1 MKYITLFDTTAEF
14 EAAQSTLDKPNV
26 SLVEDT
32 QNISYLPYV
41 APETRVIVKYNVTS
55 TEEDTP
61 LYFSDYTQYLVGMEI
76 DGVEQNNVVTSYRFD
91 TTGEHIVKA
100 TLPDDEDTIYS
111 WTFAYTE
118 SITEVIIPSTVTGI
132 EGGAF
137 GYCSNL
143 SKITCNAMA
152 APTLGTDQDVNAI
165 GHIAETGTLYVPTGS
180 TGYDA
185 WMAVL
190 GNGWTKVEQ

>member
-55 TEEDTP
+55 TEEDTA
-61 LYFSDYTQYLVGMEI
+61 LYWSDYAQNIAALEI
-76 DGVEQNNVVTSYRFD
+76 DGVGQNEVITSYRFD
-91 TTGEHIVKA
+91 TTGEHVVKF
-100 TLPDDEDTIYS
+100 TLPESNVIYS
-111 WTFAYTE
+111 WTFAYAD
-118 SITEVIIPSTVTGI
+118 SITEVIIPSTVTLLG
-132 EGGAF
+132 GGAF
-137 GYCSNL
+137 GYCENL
-143 SKITCNAMA
+143 SKIICNAMD
-152 APTLGTDQDVNAI
+152 APTLGTDQRCNSI
-165 GHIAETGTLYVPTGS
+165 GNIAATGILYVPTGS

>member
-1 MKYITLFDTTAEF
+1 MKYVTLFNTTAEF

-41 APETRVIVKYNVTS
+41 APETRVIIKYNVTD
-55 TEEDTP
+55 TEADTP
-61 LYFSDYTQYLVGMEI
+61 LYFADYPELITEMEI
-76 DGVEQNNVVTSYRFD
+76 DGVKQNNVVTSYRFD

-100 TLPDDEDTIYS
+100 TLPDDEDTIPSY
-111 WTFAYTE
+111 TFENTA
-118 SITEVIIPSTVTGI
+118 SITEVIIPNTVTVIGAA
-132 EGGAF
+132 AF

-143 SKITCNAMA
+143 SKITCNAMN
-152 APTLGTDQDVNAI
+152 APTLNTEWDVNSI
-165 GHIAETGTLYVPTGS
+165 GHIAATGTLYVPTGS
-180 TGYDA
+180 TGYDT

>member
-41 APETRVIVKYNVTS
+41 APETRVIIKYNVTD

-61 LYFSDYTQYLVGMEI
+61 LYFADYPELITEMEI
-76 DGVEQNNVVTSYRFD
+76 DGVKQNNVVTSYRFD

-100 TLPDDEDTIYS
+100 TLPYDKDTIYS
-111 WTFAYTE
+111 WTFTYTN

-132 EGGAF
+132 GGGAF
-137 GYCSNL
+137 YSCSNL
-143 SKITCNAMA
+143 SKITCNAMD
-152 APTLGTDQDVNAI
+152 APTLYTEYNCNSI
-165 GHIAETGTLYVPTGS
+165 GNIAATGTLYVPTGS

-185 WMAVL
+185 WMTVL

>member
-61 LYFSDYTQYLVGMEI
+61 LYFSEYAEYLVGMEI
-76 DGVEQNNVVTSYRFD
+76 DGVEKNNVVTSYRFD

-152 APTLGTDQDVNAI
+152 APTLGTD
-165 GHIAETGTLYVPTGS
+165 
-180 TGYDA
+180 
-185 WMAVL
+185 
-190 GNGWTKVEQ
+190 